1 MAHPRRRLPATAREA
16 LPAKARVMSWCEFDD
31 GTVAVVTR
39 AEFLLIGPDGVQVER
54 VWGDVDHAALESD
67 TQELTLIWVD
77 GAAPTVLR
85 LPALPGAEEFSR
97 AVKERVDHSL
107 VHQEIEKLP
116 GSGVLRG
123 AIRRN
128 PDGSLFS
135 QVTVSGTSTP
145 PADIDQRAKA
155 LEDRVRASVGLDT

>member
-1 MAHPRRRLPATAREA
+1 VL
-16 LPAKARVMSWCEFDD
+16 SWCEFA
-31 GTVAVVTR
+31 GGEVAVVTR
-39 AEFLLIGPDGVQVER
+39 AEFLLVGAGGVQVER

-67 TQELTLIWVD
+67 THRLTLAWVD
-77 GAAPTVLR
+77 GAESTVMQ
-85 LPALPGAEEFSR
+85 LPAEPGAEEFSR

-135 QVTVSGTSTP
+135 QVTVSGTANP
-145 PADIDQRAKA
+145 PADVERRAKA
-155 LEDRVRASVGLDT
+155 LEDRVRASAGLDS